1 MREYGRK
8 GHHGKEVEMVDDEE
22 SGEEEDDE
30 DDEEDDEEEED
41 EGGDEDVVL
50 WIIKNAGD
58 SFIVGEMN
66 SRADDNDITI
76 LEEEPEIFE
85 TDTEEKSNE
94 ESQIDYCLNEA
105 LEGQS

>member
-1 MREYGRK
+1 
-8 GHHGKEVEMVDDEE
+8 
-22 SGEEEDDE
+22 
-30 DDEEDDEEEED
+30 
-41 EGGDEDVVL
+41 
-50 WIIKNAGD
+50 
-58 SFIVGEMN
+58 MN